1 VSDRESKRAARRER
15 RQKAAERQAAMT
27 ARTEAKNQAVRDTLE
42 PLEEGERPGAVTA
55 AAVASAV
62 LTVIFLVSGVIAAF
76 DAIDVYGGDPKPGPL
91 FLFALVLGWMT
102 FGLWRARY
110 WAALGFMTMLLFMIL
125 ATGGGLVLVTSI
137 PQGIATFALFAG
149 ACSLFFLMIRAMAR
163 IQMPKPPGT

>member
-1 VSDRESKRAARRER
+1 MSDRERKRAAKRER
-15 RQKAAERQAAMT
+15 KQKAAERQKAMT
-27 ARTEAKNQAVRDTLE
+27 ARSEAKNQAVRDTLE

-62 LTVIFLVSGVIAAF
+62 LTAVFLVSGIIAAY
-76 DAIDVYGGDPKPGPL
+76 DAIDVYGGDPKPAPL

-110 WAALGFMTMLLFMIL
+110 WAVLGFMTLLLFMIL
-125 ATGGGLVLVTSI
+125 ATGGGLVLVNSI

-149 ACSLFFLMIRAMAR
+149 ACTLFFFMIRAMAR
-163 IQMPKPPGT
+163 IQMPKAPGT